1 MTALHRPPIIRLKNN
16 SEFIMPTFSS
26 EGVDIYYE
34 VTGEGYPLV
43 FSHEF
48 AGDITSWEP
57 QVNYFSRRYQVIT
70 YCHRGYLPSG
80 VPDEPAAYSQDIQ
93 VEDLYRLLK
102 HLGIQQAHVGGLS
115 MGGTLALG
123 FVMAHPEMCRSIVV
137 ASAGAGSDPGNRERL
152 VASWDA
158 LSTAMVAEGME
169 KFADGYARGA
179 ERLQFLR
186 KDPVG
191 WAKFHAGLAAHSAQ
205 GSSLTFRGVQMKRPT
220 IYQLQEK
227 LQQIKAPALVMI
239 GDEDTPCV
247 DPAVF
252 MKRNIPSCGLAVF
265 PQSGHTIN
273 LEEPDLYNRTMSD
286 FLTAVEA
293 GKWAG

>member
-1 MTALHRPPIIRLKNN
+1 
-16 SEFIMPTFSS
+16 MPTFSS
-26 EGVDIYYE
+26 DDVDIYYE
-34 VTGEGYPLV
+34 VAGEGYPLV
-43 FSHEF
+43 LSHEF

-70 YCHRGYLPSG
+70 YCQRGYPPSD
-80 VPDEPAAYSQDIQ
+80 VPDNPADYSQDIQ

-102 HLGIQQAHVGGLS
+102 HLGIRQAHIGGLS

-152 VASWDA
+152 VASWEA
-158 LSTAMVAEGME
+158 LSVSMVSEGME

-191 WAKFHAGLAAHSAQ
+191 WAKFHAGLAGHSAQ

-220 IYQLQEK
+220 IYQLQDK
-227 LQQIKAPALVMI
+227 LQQIKVPTLVMI

-252 MKRNIPSCGLAVF
+252 MKRNIQSCGLAVF

>member
-1 MTALHRPPIIRLKNN
+1 
-16 SEFIMPTFSS
+16 MPNFSS
-26 EGVDIYYE
+26 DGVDIYYE
-34 VTGEGYPLV
+34 VAGEGYPLV
-43 FSHEF
+43 LSHEF

-70 YCHRGYLPSG
+70 YCHRGYPPSG
-80 VPDEPAAYSQDIQ
+80 VPDDPDAYSQDIQ

-102 HLGIQQAHVGGLS
+102 YLDVHEAHIGGLS
-115 MGGTLALG
+115 MGGTLTLG
-123 FVMAHPEMCRSIVV
+123 FVMAHPEMCRSLVV
-137 ASAGAGSDPGNRERL
+137 ASAGAGSDLGDREKL

-158 LSTAMVAEGME
+158 LSRSMVGEGME

-179 ERLQFLR
+179 ERVQFLR

-191 WAKFHAGLAAHSAQ
+191 WGKFHAGLSGHSAQ

-227 LQQIKAPALVMI
+227 LQQIKVPTLVMI

-273 LEEPDLYNRTMSD
+273 LEEPD
-286 FLTAVEA
+286 
-293 GKWAG
+293 